1 MVAGSD
7 VSDLYRGSRLNL
19 DLPEVNSFFFFF
31 LSFSPGCNPL
41 GKECIVDLCAGGV
54 EVFGETS

>member
-7 VSDLYRGSRLNL
+7 VSDLSRGSRLNFV
-19 DLPEVNSFFFFF
+19 LPEVNSFFSFF
-31 LSFSPGCNPL
+31 FSPGCNPL